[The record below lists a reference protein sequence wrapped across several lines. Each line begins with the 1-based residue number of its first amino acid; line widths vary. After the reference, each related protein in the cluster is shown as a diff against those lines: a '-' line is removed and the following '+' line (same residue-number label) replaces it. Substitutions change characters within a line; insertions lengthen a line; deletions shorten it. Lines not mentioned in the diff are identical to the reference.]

1 LTILGLKAWARLIL
15 SQKSMRV
22 SMMVRLFPGTGM
34 SDNLVKKACRELDI
48 EPDLMDTVQMLNYS
62 VKEKQK

>member
-1 LTILGLKAWARLIL
+1 
-15 SQKSMRV
+15 
-22 SMMVRLFPGTGM
+22 
-34 SDNLVKKACRELDI
+34 LVKKACGELDI